1 MNEESMKN
9 NNESNQFDEIATAV
23 ETQMANDEKST
34 TNVYNATVNNTNIFY
49 STIACINFMR
59 ANRKALIIPA
69 IVTLAI
75 FIMLGISIATLNKS
89 LRMYEQAQT
98 VSTDTMNKMNE
109 LTERNEQLEKA
120 VREALESSKNAAE
133 AAGEAKKQAE
143 DSVKKLS
150 EVANQPKQSASDS
163 KPKAAESEATSETIA
178 EAEEVEDVDPTV
190 YLSKMTI
197 VSNYNAKTEKTINNS
212 LGDELKDAVVINGYG
227 GGYVTY
233 YLGGKYTKF
242 KGNVCCPEDHSITKK
257 YPLTIYA
264 NDDKE
269 QELYS
274 MDFGRNTAITPIE
287 LDVSG
292 VEFLTFRV
300 HIDTVLDN
308 YAGVIIT
315 DGVLE

>member
-9 NNESNQFDEIATAV
+9 NNESNQFDEIASAV
-23 ETQMANDEKST
+23 ETQMSNDKKNT

-49 STIACINFMR
+49 STIACINFIR
-59 ANRKALIIPA
+59 ENRKVLIIPA
-69 IVTLAI
+69 IVTLVILA
-75 FIMLGISIATLNKS
+75 MLGISIATLNKA
-89 LRMYEQAQT
+89 LRMYAQAQT
-98 VSTDTMNKMNE
+98 VSTDTLDKMNE

-120 VREALESSKNAAE
+120 VSEALETSKNAAE
-133 AAGEAKKQAE
+133 AADEAKKQAE
-143 DSVKKLS
+143 DSVRKLS
-150 EVANQPKQSASDS
+150 EVANHSAQNESDS
-163 KPKAAESEATSETIA
+163 KTMAAESEANSEIIGESKDA
-178 EAEEVEDVDPTV
+178 NHTV

-197 VSNYNAKTEKTINNS
+197 VSNYNGKTEKTINNS
-212 LGDELKDAVVINGYG
+212 LGDELKDAVVVNGYG

-233 YLGGKYTKF
+233 YLGGEYTKF

-274 MDFGRNTAITPIE
+274 MEFGRNIAVTPVE
-287 LDVSG
+287 LDVTG

-300 HIDTVLDN
+300 HIDTVLGN
-308 YAGVIIT
+308 FAGVIIT

>member
-1 MNEESMKN
+1 MNKERIK
-9 NNESNQFDEIATAV
+9 EIEAQELAKL
-23 ETQMANDEKST
+23 ETSVDSKTTQERSEDNV
-34 TNVYNATVNNTNIFY
+34 TNVYNATVNNTNVFY
-49 STIACINFMR
+49 STMACINYMR
-59 ANRKALIIPA
+59 ENRKALIIPA
-69 IVTLAI
+69 IVTLVI
-75 FIMLGISIATLNKS
+75 FTMLGISIASLNRS
-89 LRMYEQAQT
+89 LRMYSQAQT
-98 VSTDTMNKMNE
+98 VSADTLDKMNA

-120 VREALESSKNAAE
+120 VNEALESSQNAATAADE
-133 AAGEAKKQAE
+133 ARKQAE

-150 EVANQPKQSASDS
+150 AVANQPKQSINDD
-163 KPKAAESEATSETIA
+163 KPIAAETESNPEAATV
-178 EAEEVEDVDPTV
+178 VEDVDPTI
-190 YLSKMTI
+190 YLNKMTI
-197 VSNYNAKTEKTINNS
+197 VSNYNAKKEKTINNS
-212 LGDELKDAVVINGYG
+212 LGDEFKDAIVINGYG

-287 LDVSG
+287 LDVTG

-300 HIDTVLDN
+300 HIDTVLGN
-308 YAGVIIT
+308 YAGVIIS
-315 DGVLE
+315 DGTLE